1 MYPFV
6 IPIDEYL
13 ENGGMFTYEK
23 KNIFLMNMNRGQ
35 DPPLII
41 NTHGYF

>member
-6 IPIDEYL
+6 IIIDDYL
-13 ENGGMFTYEK
+13 ENGGMFTYK
-23 KNIFLMNMNRGQ
+23 KIYIFLMNMNRGQ

-41 NTHGYF
+41 NIHGYS